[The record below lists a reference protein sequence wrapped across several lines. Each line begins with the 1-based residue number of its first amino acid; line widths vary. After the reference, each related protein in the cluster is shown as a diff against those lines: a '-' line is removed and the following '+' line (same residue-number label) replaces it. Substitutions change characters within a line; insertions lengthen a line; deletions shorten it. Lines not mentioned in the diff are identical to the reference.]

1 MPGTA
6 TLLANVLGQVVPALD
21 EVRTALEAAIGDKQ
35 WTVWRCVRTWSGAR
49 RGLGSSSVVET
60 QITPTPKVGWGDG
73 SGRLRFDAL
82 PTGLDETGQI
92 VLTEISLTYTEAELY
107 GQTENGAVEVYYK
120 LVDAQGGLMAPRYFD
135 VHRPPVPDRESG
147 IGWIMTLNARTD
159 AP

>member
-6 TLLANVLGQVVPALD
+6 TLLGNVLGQVIPALD

-35 WTVWRCVRTWSGAR
+35 WSVWRCVGSWSGTR
-49 RGLGSSSVVET
+49 RGEGSYSVVET
-60 QITPTPKVGWGDG
+60 QITPTPKVGWADG

-92 VLTEISLTYTEAELY
+92 VLTEVSLTYTEAELS
-107 GQTENGAVEVYYK
+107 GQTSDPNDEVFYK
-120 LVDAQGGLMAPRYFD
+120 LVDAQGGGMAPRYFT
-135 VHRPPVPDRESG
+135 VNRPPSPDRENG
-147 IGWIMTLNARTD
+147 LGWIVALNSRTD